1 MLEKRDDLEGENIYL
16 LTKINQ
22 ILEGNLMKLWKH
34 KLGSKMWIYYIIK
47 KMQKSQKKDD
57 SDSSRSESPLS

>member
-1 MLEKRDDLEGENIYL
+1 L

>member
-34 KLGSKMWIYYIIK
+34 KLGSKM
-47 KMQKSQKKDD
+47 
-57 SDSSRSESPLS
+57 